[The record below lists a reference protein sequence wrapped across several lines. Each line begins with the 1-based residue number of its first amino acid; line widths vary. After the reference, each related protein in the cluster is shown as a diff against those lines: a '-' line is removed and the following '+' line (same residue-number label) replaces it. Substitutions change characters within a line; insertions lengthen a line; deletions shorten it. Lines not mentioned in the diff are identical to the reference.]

1 MARNPLDVK
10 FRATC
15 STPHL
20 QKTEKAQDLQ
30 KCSIG
35 FNLILPTLQ
44 MWPVTGIKPLKK
56 FDKNIFLRYKFKV
69 QEPGPC

>member
-1 MARNPLDVK
+1 MARNPDVK

-20 QKTEKAQDLQ
+20 QEREKAQDLQ

-35 FNLILPTLQ
+35 LNLILPCKCGLLL
-44 MWPVTGIKPLKK
+44 V
-56 FDKNIFLRYKFKV
+56 
-69 QEPGPC
+69 

>member
-10 FRATC
+10 FRATS

-20 QKTEKAQDLQ
+20 QERKNTGPSEV
-30 KCSIG
+30 
-35 FNLILPTLQ
+35 FNRIELDPTLQ

-56 FDKNIFLRYKFKV
+56 FDKNIFLRCKFKV
-69 QEPGPC
+69 QE